1 MSYSIKQLS
10 DQGWGIYADEKLLAT
25 LGSHDKCLKLLK
37 LLQTSKTLIAK
48 QNRVAALL
56 SKQAA

>member
-25 LGSHDKCLKLLK
+25 LGCYDRCLKVLK
-37 LLQTSKTLIAK
+37 LLQSSKMLIAK
-48 QNRVAALL
+48 QNRISVLL
-56 SKQAA
+56 NKQAA

>member
-25 LGSHDKCLKLLK
+25 LGCHDRCLKVLT
-37 LLQTSKTLIAK
+37 LLQTSKMLIAK
-48 QNRVAALL
+48 QNRVRVLL
-56 SKQAA
+56 NEQSA